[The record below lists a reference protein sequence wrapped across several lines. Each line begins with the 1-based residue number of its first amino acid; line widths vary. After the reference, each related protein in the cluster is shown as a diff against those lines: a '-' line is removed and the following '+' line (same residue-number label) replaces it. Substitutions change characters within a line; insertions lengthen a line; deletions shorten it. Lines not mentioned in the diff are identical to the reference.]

1 MLSLPSEVAG
11 FSEPEFRGSEEIEGT
26 RPAAA
31 AHYNYA
37 SGRQSR
43 H

>member
-11 FSEPEFRGSEEIEGT
+11 FSEPEFRGSEEIEVA
-26 RPAAA
+26 RPA

-37 SGRQSR
+37 SGRKSR

>member
-11 FSEPEFRGSEEIEGT
+11 FSEPEFRGSENDCTG
-26 RPAAA
+26 PA
-31 AHYNYA
+31 HHNYA
-37 SGRQSR
+37 SGRKSR